1 MDAMPIELSTTDRKH
16 VITKDGKRIGEMIGC
31 KINTAKWNVVDL
43 LIEVHKEVAIEMK
56 IKSRLFHKP
65 QITIRT
71 DMIGVV
77 GDVIQLNVDYATLK
91 SHL

>member
-1 MDAMPIELSTTDRKH
+1 MDAMPIELSTIDRKH
-16 VITKDGKRIGEMIGC
+16 VITKDGRRIGEMIGC
-31 KINTAKWNVVDL
+31 KINTSEWKVIDL
-43 LIEVHKEVAIEMK
+43 LIEDMT
-56 IKSRLFHKP
+56 IKKRMFRKP

-77 GDVIQLNVDYATLK
+77 GDVIQLNLDYDTLK